1 MLVSSGFVYK
11 SSNGSLSRHL
21 RMSNVFSE
29 VDWKPF
35 SRPTLVDFFGDG
47 SHDLI
52 LQSSSKMSHYTRGT
66 CISPSCN
73 VCDMKHQ
80 KCICPEG
87 MDGPQCTQCAKFY
100 YRDSGGCKKC
110 PGYGT
115 ETGTCWRRGICQDDE
130 MNKMNPMYEMYEMS
144 AISNFSHVGHL
155 RSLGDSVALGLCR
168 CLSPFAGI
176 GCEEPWREAY
186 FENTFFWFEKRCVQN
201 TLGVLWF
208 WLFCKTFEI
217 FRFCQS
223 ICGDSGFRVVA
234 RRVNVLL
241 GNSYTQM
248 QTFRYE
254 VDGIPSGKLAC
265 PAHQAVL
272 SAHCQLSKIPFF

>member
-11 SSNGSLSRHL
+11 SSNGSLL
-21 RMSNVFSE
+21 RMPNVFSE

-35 SRPTLVDFFGDG
+35 SIPTLVDFFGDG

-52 LQSSSKMSHYTRGT
+52 IQSSSKMSHYTRGT

-73 VCDMKHQ
+73 VCDMKQQ

-115 ETGTCWRRGICQDDE
+115 ETGTCWRRGVCQDDE
-130 MNKMNPMYEMYEMS
+130 MNEMS
-144 AISNFSHVGHL
+144 AISNFSHVEHL

-186 FENTFFWFEKRCVQN
+186 FEKTFSWCEKRCVQK
-201 TLGVLWF
+201 TLRVLWWF

-217 FRFCQS
+217 QFLQS
-223 ICGDSGFRVVA
+223 SKGRLWFPDLVLLVA

-241 GNSYTQM
+241 ANSYTQM

-265 PAHQAVL
+265 PAHQAV
-272 SAHCQLSKIPFF
+272 SNHRCSCTRFRDSTQNFEW

>member
-11 SSNGSLSRHL
+11 SSNGSLIRHL

-47 SHDLI
+47 SHALI

-130 MNKMNPMYEMYEMS
+130 MNEMNPMYEMYEMS

-155 RSLGDSVALGLCR
+155 RSLGDSIALGLCR

-186 FENTFFWFEKRCVQN
+186 FENTFFWF
-201 TLGVLWF
+201 
-208 WLFCKTFEI
+208 
-217 FRFCQS
+217 
-223 ICGDSGFRVVA
+223 
-234 RRVNVLL
+234 
-241 GNSYTQM
+241 
-248 QTFRYE
+248 
-254 VDGIPSGKLAC
+254 
-265 PAHQAVL
+265 
-272 SAHCQLSKIPFF
+272 

>member
-11 SSNGSLSRHL
+11 SSNGSLIRHL

-35 SRPTLVDFFGDG
+35 SIPTLVDFFGDG

-115 ETGTCWRRGICQDDE
+115 ERGTCWRRGICQDDE
-130 MNKMNPMYEMYEMS
+130 MNEMNEMNPMYEMYEMS

-176 GCEEPWREAY
+176 GCEEP
-186 FENTFFWFEKRCVQN
+186 
-201 TLGVLWF
+201 
-208 WLFCKTFEI
+208 
-217 FRFCQS
+217 
-223 ICGDSGFRVVA
+223 
-234 RRVNVLL
+234 
-241 GNSYTQM
+241 
-248 QTFRYE
+248 
-254 VDGIPSGKLAC
+254 
-265 PAHQAVL
+265 
-272 SAHCQLSKIPFF
+272 